1 MNQDIDMQVLE
12 KLQKVQDKIDQVK
25 INQDSL
31 LEKLMNLRNT
41 NTTDFENDL
50 TAQTLSQEELQNKFT
65 AWELSTTKNIEALNK
80 EFKELKDELLKEFSS
95 QLFAQKKRLAKT
107 EESLLSMTEML
118 TVMKKW
124 KQKKDYF
131 LWIDFALMILIGI
144 KLLFM

>member
-1 MNQDIDMQVLE
+1 M
-12 KLQKVQDKIDQVK
+12 
-25 INQDSL
+25 
-31 LEKLMNLRNT
+31 
-41 NTTDFENDL
+41 DF
-50 TAQTLSQEELQNKFT
+50 
-65 AWELSTTKNIEALNK
+65 
-80 EFKELKDELLKEFSS
+80 KDELLKESSS